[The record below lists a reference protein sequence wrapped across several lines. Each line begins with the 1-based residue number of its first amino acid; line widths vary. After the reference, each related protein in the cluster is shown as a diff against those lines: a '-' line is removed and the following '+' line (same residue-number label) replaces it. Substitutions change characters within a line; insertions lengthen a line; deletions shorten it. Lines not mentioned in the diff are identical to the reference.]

1 MGSAAS
7 NITPPPS
14 PTSRDHIPQQAY
26 GDIGNGQDHVMKSR
40 DQVAPIVIK
49 DCREEFQRLSKF
61 KDPIVKGR
69 MADGLP
75 LHPLIK
81 GKYFLVVDGI
91 TGGNADA
98 DNKYLH
104 ASPSTKSASG
114 GNAPDKC
121 RGFIQ
126 ADNTWPVFGC
136 AQPDRDGV
144 HSVVK
149 CLLAKHQ
156 RLILF
161 NTREEAVLFPTG
173 VNATYTI
180 RHADHLHD
188 IVNLGQSDP
197 ETSEREA
204 RIRKEVVDL
213 SSLDDVNKFHFYNNV
228 TCLDGE
234 PHVVDI
240 NCEDDLLVAEEVY
253 TRLCFHF
260 PDYRTRRLCFP
271 VSGAPS
277 MKEIDN
283 FLSEMKLN
291 VRLCDRSPDLP
302 AVLFVCDNG
311 KERSTLGMVLTSLL
325 YSHLSGSNAQT
336 SKTVCQIND
345 RCPHYGRGEFQAVRD
360 LVRALP
366 DGALLKHQ
374 VDTVIDQ
381 CSASTNLRSAILQTK
396 QQLETSRDQVARA
409 ELRSE
414 CTSLLER
421 YITIIC
427 FNAYLK
433 EQVPRG
439 LSIMFSKWM
448 QTHPNLIKLTCRADN
463 SERSPQQLLIPQ
475 TRVLVADDYIGLDV
489 LGSQCD
495 VRVAN
500 FRKLMG
506 LPIYGMA
513 QAPRDGLSRV
523 VSHLLDKRQGYKH
536 VAVIGLRNDVT
547 VECDGATYNVRD
559 VSSLEE
565 PVLIVET
572 TASELEEKEETL
584 KKEVKSYKELEVYT
598 ETNRPPVTMEFGS
611 VLSPEDLW
619 EQQKLQTLDMSYTR
633 LPIQYDHSPTEK
645 ELDLIQSA
653 VCSHYTSQHS
663 WSEDTVG
670 LVFTCRTG
678 KSRTSLAMAV
688 AGLIF
693 YHKRGIPYGSKPG
706 EEERVSCPNAAYT
719 QGDFIIVQKLV
730 RVLPEGQQV
739 KREVDLVLDQ
749 VFETMS
755 PMHFHLREVIFVTY
769 NKIKSART
777 ESQRQSMQRLSVD
790 HLERYLLLILYNA
803 YLHHQEGSNW
813 ETTFCQWMCEVA
825 ARVGVYELLD
835 NLAFYDFEQ
844 TLSQFRTRR
853 ERWRAR
859 RQNLHFHGHFI

>member
-7 NITPPPS
+7 NISPPPS
-14 PTSRDHIPQQAY
+14 PISRNTFPQQAY
-26 GDIGNGQDHVMKSR
+26 RDTGNGQDHVLKSR

-61 KDPIVKGR
+61 KDPIVMGKI
-69 MADGLP
+69 ADGMP
-75 LHPLIK
+75 RHPLVK
-81 GKYFLVVDGI
+81 GKYFLVTDGI
-91 TGGNADA
+91 TGRTVDN

-104 ASPSTKSASG
+104 SSQSTKSASDG
-114 GNAPDKC
+114 QAPDNC
-121 RGFIQ
+121 TDVIRT
-126 ADNTWPVFGC
+126 DNTYPVYGC
-136 AQPDRDGV
+136 AQPDREGV
-144 HSVVK
+144 LSIVQR
-149 CLLAKHQ
+149 LITKHT

-161 NTREEAVLFPTG
+161 NTREEAVLFPTA

-197 ETSEREA
+197 EASEREA

-213 SSLDDVNKFHFYNNV
+213 STLDDVNKFYIYNNI

-240 NCEDDLLVAEEVY
+240 KCEDDILVAEEVY
-253 TRLCFHF
+253 TRLCFTF

-277 MKEIDN
+277 MKEIDS
-283 FLSEMKLN
+283 FLAEMKLN
-291 VRLCDRSPDLP
+291 VRLCDPSPDLP

-311 KERSTLGMVLTSLL
+311 KERTTLGMVLTSLL
-325 YSHLSGSNAQT
+325 YTHLSASPVHT
-336 SKTVCQIND
+336 SKTVNQIND
-345 RCPHYGRGEFQAVRD
+345 RCPHYGRGEFQAVRE

-366 DGALLKHQ
+366 EGALLKHQ

-381 CSASTNLRSAILQTK
+381 CSSGTNLRSAILQTK
-396 QQLETSRDQVARA
+396 QQLETSRDQAQRT
-409 ELRSE
+409 EYRSE
-414 CTSLLER
+414 CSSLLER

-433 EQVPRG
+433 EQVPWG
-439 LSIMFSKWM
+439 LSITFSQWM
-448 QTHPNLIKLTCRADN
+448 QTHPDLVRITCRADN

-489 LGSQCD
+489 LGSECD

-559 VSSLEE
+559 VSNLEE
-565 PVLIVET
+565 PVLVVET
-572 TASELEEKEETL
+572 TASELEDKEEAL
-584 KKEVKSYKELEVYT
+584 KKEVKSYKDVEVYT
-598 ETNRPPVTMEFGS
+598 DTSRPPVTMEFSS
-611 VLSPEDLW
+611 VMSPEDLW

-645 ELDLIQSA
+645 ELDQIQAA
-653 VCSHYTSQHS
+653 VCSHHTSQQS
-663 WSEDTVG
+663 WNEDTVG

-693 YHKRGIPYGSKPG
+693 YHKRGIPYGARPG

-730 RVLPEGQQV
+730 RLLPEGQQV

-777 ESQRQSMQRLSVD
+777 ESQRQSVQRLSVE

-803 YLHHQEGSNW
+803 YLHHQKGSEWN
-813 ETTFCQWMCEVA
+813 TTFSHWMCEVA

-859 RQNLHFHGHFI
+859 RQNLPFHGHFI